1 MPTEPIHLSLSLA
14 LPHLS
19 LPHLSLPLTLP
30 ITLATRC
37 YFLRTTIATY
47 CLVVN
52 THALGFN
59 WMALCLAMDIE
70 YQMPRINHGTRKVGM
85 LNTCQKRIR
94 HQSGLNMFFYTFEK
108 LHTHPRRQYI
118 GYPIPDTS
126 YLIPSLQKRRN
137 PDLRFQSFPNP
148 PKI

>member
-1 MPTEPIHLSLSLA
+1 MGLSSMIPMALEMATDSLEFQA

-59 WMALCLAMDIE
+59 WVALCLAMDIE

-85 LNTCQKRIR
+85 LNTGQKKDSSSIRIE
-94 HQSGLNMFFYTFEK
+94 HVL
-108 LHTHPRRQYI
+108 LHIREAAHSSSEAVYW
-118 GYPIPDTS
+118 IPDT
-126 YLIPSLQKRRN
+126 
-137 PDLRFQSFPNP
+137 
-148 PKI
+148 